1 VTEPEFAAELRAFAR
16 RLRRHC
22 IIGGDPA
29 RAEIA
34 EVARAMMARA
44 DALAASPERRRL
56 MRTSITV
63 GRRTVMVQKP
73 RPRFGL

>member
-22 IIGGDPA
+22 AIDDAAA

-44 DALAASPERRRL
+44 DALAGKAERRMML
-56 MRTSITV
+56 TSITV